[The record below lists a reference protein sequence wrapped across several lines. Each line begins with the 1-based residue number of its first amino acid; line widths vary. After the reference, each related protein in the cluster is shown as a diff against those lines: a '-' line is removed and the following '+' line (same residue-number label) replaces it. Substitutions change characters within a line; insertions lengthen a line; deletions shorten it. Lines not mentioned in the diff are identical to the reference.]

1 MLLFSTVLEIN
12 SKMTRDNFMELIVE
26 WNANT
31 PHAENKISGLA
42 WNGKTSYR
50 WGADNLWLAVEEYA
64 KQSTLAVRYEKKE
77 RSGIVWDT
85 DYVMNFRNMKM
96 AIRLDRSFTED
107 ALLSD
112 NKFSAPHFITLL
124 IDKGYIKDDGV
135 LPITYKPVE
144 ITEENLELVS
154 DVINGKKHYKFPVVY
169 VSKTYY
175 NENPIDVEILS
186 KRLKGIAHVLV
197 QQDKST
203 GLTLKDMCNSENEYY
218 GAVGIYFP
226 NQAVPKRKF
235 LYRRSSGYDNFMM
248 DRIVQSVSQYN
259 NAQMTDSLFTWQG
272 VNNALLIDRVNM
284 QSQERQ
290 KAEAAWK
297 EAEKRASELS
307 ETLTDEEARIRKE
320 AYQEAKA
327 EADALLQSF
336 DEDMEKLKDQIA
348 ELSKSNEALRY
359 ENDGLRAKLDNSD
372 NLPLI
377 YYGSEHDFYQGEIKD
392 LVLSTLK
399 EALKS
404 LPEQSRR
411 RDVVKD
417 IVDSNN
423 YQKLSE
429 SRAEDIKRLLKG
441 YDGMPARLKQ
451 DLESYGFEV
460 NEDGKHYKL
469 LYYGD
474 GRYSDILSKTPSDWR
489 TGKTSAQKLIKIAF

>member
-12 SKMTRDNFMELIVE
+12 SKMTRENFMELVVE

-31 PHAENKISGLA
+31 PHEENRIPGLI
-42 WNGKTSYR
+42 WNGETSYK
-50 WGADNLWLAVEEYA
+50 WGNDNLWLAVEEYT
-64 KQSTLAVRYEKKE
+64 KQSTVAVRFEKKE
-77 RSGIVWDT
+77 KNGIVWDT

-107 ALLSD
+107 ALLADS
-112 NKFSAPHFITLL
+112 KFSAPHFITLL
-124 IDKGYIKDDGV
+124 IDKGYLKDDGG
-135 LPITYKPVE
+135 LQITYKPIE
-144 ITEENLELVS
+144 IYEDHLELVS
-154 DVINGKKHYKFPVVY
+154 EVINGNKHYKFPVVY

-175 NENPIDVEILS
+175 NENPIDVDVLS

-197 QQDKST
+197 QKDKST
-203 GLTLKDMCNSENEYY
+203 GLTLKDMCNGDNEYY
-218 GAVGIYFP
+218 GAVGVYFP
-226 NQAVPKRKF
+226 NQAVPKRKL
-235 LYRRSSGYDNFMM
+235 LYRRNSGYDVFMM
-248 DRIVQSVSQYN
+248 ERIIQSVLQYS

-272 VNNALLIDRVNM
+272 VNNALLMDRVNL

-297 EAEKRASELS
+297 EAEKRATELS

-336 DEDMEKLKDQIA
+336 DEDMEKLKAQIA

-359 ENDGLRAKLDNSD
+359 ENDGLRTKLNNSD

-377 YYGSEHDFYQGEIKD
+377 FYGSEHDFYQGEIKD
-392 LVLSTLK
+392 LVLSTLND
-399 EALKS
+399 ALKS
-404 LPEQSRR
+404 IPEKTRR
-411 RDVVKD
+411 HDVVED
-417 IVDSNN
+417 IVRNN
-423 YQKLSE
+423 DYQKLSE
-429 SRAEDIKRLLKG
+429 TRAEEIKRLLKG
-441 YDGMPARLKQ
+441 YDGMPTKLKQ
-451 DLESYGFEV
+451 ELESYGFEV